1 MLKTALKVIPLVIL
15 GLILP
20 AFVSCRP
27 EPVSPQEGRILILEP
42 AADSRVSSP
51 NITVRT
57 YVEFFSL
64 VDKIGQANLP
74 GEGHII
80 YYMDVTPP
88 LKKGE
93 SALTTEGTYFITK
106 DKSHTWENVPAG
118 AHTFWVQLV
127 NNDNTPLEPASAV
140 RSPVTVKLK

>member
-1 MLKTALKVIPLVIL
+1 MIKTILKVMPLIIL

-20 AFVSCRP
+20 ALVSCRP
-27 EPVSPQEGRILILEP
+27 EPVAPQEGRILILEP
-42 AADSRVSSP
+42 SADSTVTSP
-51 NITVRT
+51 NVTVRT
-57 YVEFFSL
+57 YVEFFNL
-64 VDKIGQANLP
+64 ADKIGQPNVP

-80 YYMDVTPP
+80 FYLDVAPP

-93 SALTTEGTYFITK
+93 SALTAEGTYFITT
-106 DKSHTWENVPAG
+106 DTAHIWQNVPAG

-140 RSPVTVKLK
+140 YAPVTVTLK